1 MTAGSMRRLFVLHFF
16 MVIALLALPVAAHA
30 QEATITGTVT
40 DTTGGVLPGVTV
52 TAVHEAS
59 GISFEAVTDERGVFR
74 MPARIG
80 TYRFTAI
87 LVGFGDLTRTGV
99 PVSVGQIVTLNLQM
113 APSGLQESVT
123 VTGEAP
129 LINV

>member
-1 MTAGSMRRLFVLHFF
+1 MTAGPARRLFVLHFF
-16 MVIALLALPVAAHA
+16 IFIAIALLALPVVAHA
-30 QEATITGTVT
+30 QEATLTGTVT

-80 TYRFTAI
+80 
-87 LVGFGDLTRTGV
+87 
-99 PVSVGQIVTLNLQM
+99 S
-113 APSGLQESVT
+113 
-123 VTGEAP
+123 
-129 LINV
+129 